1 MIENELVIGGQDI
14 SETEEKWRNLLSNE
28 RERKWPIWNRSVEL
42 YIEFGDKVKWFIEN
56 GE

>member
-42 YIEFGDKVKWFIEN
+42 YIEFGDKVEWFIEN